1 MVAYHAP
8 PESIAERRPV
18 EVWQMVVLGLGGL
31 LAGAIN
37 AIAGGASLLTVPLL
51 VLTGVPG
58 NAANGSNRLGVITSS
73 LTAAIEFKR
82 RGVHDL
88 KKVVSVLMPVIAGS
102 LVGSLL
108 ISRLSTEQFE
118 RAFGVIMVPILI
130 LSIRKPKPKADGTVW
145 PRWLN
150 LVVFFGIGVYG
161 GAFQAG
167 IGLLLI
173 VALARSGLDLVTANS
188 VKVLINLAVSLVALP
203 VFIAQGYFEL
213 VPAVILAIG
222 FALGGTLGAAVSVK
236 GGEKVIRPIM
246 IIAVLA
252 FSGRLLGLY

>member
-1 MVAYHAP
+1 MVA
-8 PESIAERRPV
+8 
-18 EVWQMVVLGLGGL
+18 LGLGGL

-51 VLTGVPG
+51 VFAGVPG

-88 KKVVSVLMPVIAGS
+88 KKVVSVLTPVIAGS

-108 ISRLSTEQFE
+108 ISQLTTEQFE
-118 RAFGVIMVPILI
+118 RAFGFIMVPILI

-150 LVVFFGIGVYG
+150 LVVFFGIGIYG

-188 VKVLINLAVSLVALP
+188 VKVLINLAVSLVAMP